1 MIKNIF
7 GSPLESFRN
16 ARKPGGFLAP
26 AENFR
31 GFLTS
36 DAANIA
42 SKILGGT
49 PIAQAFFE
57 GPIQALQDYAGL
69 VSPIASGLPVSV
81 TNAPSTQPN
90 ALAGAFGGGLMGA
103 AAPASFLGGYAPA
116 IGAGLGALGFL
127 S

>member
-42 SKILGGT
+42 SKI
-49 PIAQAFFE
+49 F
-57 GPIQALQDYAGL
+57 
-69 VSPIASGLPVSV
+69 
-81 TNAPSTQPN
+81 
-90 ALAGAFGGGLMGA
+90 
-103 AAPASFLGGYAPA
+103 
-116 IGAGLGALGFL
+116 
-127 S
+127 